1 MKFKDYF
8 TPKSMIYT
16 GEHTNVKTTIKHY
29 QYNSQELIITDDF
42 TKKEGFKHY
51 IQVVGLS
58 EVDRIMTLKDIFPIE
73 PLILEDVFNV
83 SQRNKID
90 ERKDYIFAV
99 FHVSY
104 FKESVKED
112 YMSLLFFKDTIITF
126 HEKEPECLEALYPL
140 FDNYPELRERSTD
153 FLFYQILDIIT
164 DRHIDLMEHNQMV
177 TEQIEEEILEYK
189 SVDQE
194 EFYQMRKSL
203 LKLKSNVS
211 PILNQIDKIVQ
222 SPRGYISIDQ
232 YPYFD
237 DLKDHLSRLDERLN
251 DARELM
257 RHLLDLHINNQSNK
271 MNEIMKTLTLF
282 SAIFIPLSFLTGFFG
297 MNFVHFDVLE
307 YEYAVFIFVMSCIV
321 LAGLMVYLFK
331 RMNWFK

>member
-8 TPKSMIYT
+8 TPKSMVYT
-16 GEHTNVKTTIKHY
+16 GEHTNIKTTIKHY
-29 QYNSQELIITDDF
+29 QYNKTDLIITQDF
-42 TKKEGFKHY
+42 EKKPTLNHY

-58 EVDRIMTLKDIFPIE
+58 DVDSIMKLKDFYPIE
-73 PLILEDVFNV
+73 PFILEDVFNV
-83 SQRNKID
+83 SQRNKIE

-99 FHVSY
+99 FHVNY
-104 FKESVKED
+104 FKDTLRED

-126 HEKEPECLEALYPL
+126 HEKEPDCLEALYPL
-140 FDNYPELRERSTD
+140 FESYNELRERGTD

-164 DRHIDLMEHNQMV
+164 DRHIDLMEHTQIE
-177 TEQIEEEILEYK
+177 TEKIEEEILEYK
-189 SVDQE
+189 SVNQE
-194 EFYQMRKSL
+194 DFYQMRKTL
-203 LKLKSNVS
+203 LKLKSNVT
-211 PILNQIDKIVQ
+211 PILTQLDTIVKNQKFIQ
-222 SPRGYISIDQ
+222 SEQ
-232 YPYFD
+232 NPYFD

-251 DARELM
+251 ESRELM

-307 YEYAVFIFVMSCIV
+307 YEYAVLIFVLSC
-321 LAGLMVYLFK
+321 LLLSLGMLYLFK

>member
-8 TPKSMIYT
+8 TPKSMVYT
-16 GEHTNVKTTIKHY
+16 GEHTNIKTTIKHY
-29 QYNSQELIITDDF
+29 QYNKTDLIITQDF
-42 TKKEGFKHY
+42 EKKPALNHY

-58 EVDRIMTLKDIFPIE
+58 DVDSIMKLKDFYPIE
-73 PLILEDVFNV
+73 PFILEDVFNV
-83 SQRNKID
+83 SQRNKIE

-99 FHVSY
+99 FHVNY
-104 FKESVKED
+104 FKDTLRED

-126 HEKEPECLEALYPL
+126 HEKEPEYLEALYPL
-140 FDNYPELRERSTD
+140 FESYNELRERGTD

-164 DRHIDLMEHNQMV
+164 DRHIDLMEHTQIE
-177 TEQIEEEILEYK
+177 TEKIEEEILEYK
-189 SVDQE
+189 SVNQE
-194 EFYQMRKSL
+194 DFYQMRKTL
-203 LKLKSNVS
+203 LKLKSNVT
-211 PILNQIDKIVQ
+211 PILTQLDTIVKNQKFIQ
-222 SPRGYISIDQ
+222 SEQ
-232 YPYFD
+232 NPYFD

-251 DARELM
+251 ESRELM

-307 YEYAVFIFVMSCIV
+307 YEYAVLIFVLSC
-321 LAGLMVYLFK
+321 LLLSLGMLYLFK

>member
-8 TPKSMIYT
+8 TPKSMVYT
-16 GEHTNVKTTIKHY
+16 GEHTNIKTTIKHY
-29 QYNSQELIITDDF
+29 QYNAKEVIITDDF
-42 TKKEGFKHY
+42 NKKEGYNHY

-58 EVDRIMTLKDIFPIE
+58 EVDKIMALKDIFPVE

-99 FHVSY
+99 FHVNFY
-104 FKESVKED
+104 KETIQED

-126 HEKEPECLEALYPL
+126 HEREPECLEALYPL
-140 FDNYPELRERSTD
+140 FESYQELKERSSD

-164 DRHIDLMEHNQMV
+164 DSHIDLMEHNNV
-177 TEQIEEEILEYK
+177 ITEQIEEEILEYK

-194 EFYQMRKSL
+194 AFYQMRKNL
-203 LKLKSNVS
+203 LKLKSNVT
-211 PILNQIDKIVQ
+211 PILTQLDKIIQ
-222 SPRGYISIDQ
+222 SPRGYISVEQ
-232 YPYFD
+232 FPYFD

-257 RHLLDLHINNQSNK
+257 RHLLDLHINNQSHK
-271 MNEIMKTLTLF
+271 MNQIMKTLTLF

-297 MNFVHFDVLE
+297 MNFVHFDLLK
-307 YEYAVFIFVMSCIV
+307 YEHAVTLFIVFCVSV
-321 LAGLMVYLFK
+321 AGFMVYLFK

>member
-1 MKFKDYF
+1 MV
-8 TPKSMIYT
+8 YT
-16 GEHTNVKTTIKHY
+16 GEHTNIKTTIKHY
-29 QYNSQELIITDDF
+29 QYNAEELIVTDDF
-42 TKKEGFKHY
+42 VKKEGFKHY

-58 EVDRIMTLKDIFPIE
+58 DVDKIMALKELYPVE

-83 SQRNKID
+83 SQRVKID
-90 ERKDYIFAV
+90 DRKEYIFAV
-99 FHVSY
+99 FHVNY

-126 HEKEPECLEALYPL
+126 HEKDPECLEALYPL
-140 FDNYPELRERSTD
+140 FESYPELRERNTD

-164 DRHIDLMEHNQMV
+164 DRHIDLMEHNLV
-177 TEQIEEEILEYK
+177 ITEQIEEEILEYK

-203 LKLKSNVS
+203 LKLKSNIS
-211 PILNQIDKIVQ
+211 PILNQIDKIIQ
-222 SPRGYISIDQ
+222 SPKGHITVDQ

-297 MNFVHFDVLE
+297 MNFVHFDVLT
-307 YEYAVFIFVMSCIV
+307 YENAVLVFVVGCFI
-321 LAGLMVYLFK
+321 LAAGMVYLFK

>member
-8 TPKSMIYT
+8 TPKSMVYT
-16 GEHTNVKTTIKHY
+16 GEHTNIKTTIKHY
-29 QYNSQELIITDDF
+29 QYNKTDLIITRDF
-42 TKKEGFKHY
+42 DKKPDLKHY
-51 IQVVGLS
+51 IQVIGLS
-58 EVDRIMTLKDIFPIE
+58 DVDAIMKLKDVYPVE
-73 PLILEDVFNV
+73 PFILEDVFNV
-83 SQRNKID
+83 SQRNKIE

-99 FHVSY
+99 FHVNY
-104 FKESVKED
+104 FKDSIRED

-126 HEKEPECLEALYPL
+126 HEKEPDCLEALYPL
-140 FDNYPELRERSTD
+140 FESYNELRERGSD

-164 DRHIDLMEHNQMV
+164 DRHIDLMEHTQIE
-177 TEQIEEEILEYK
+177 TEKIEEEILEYK

-194 EFYQMRKSL
+194 AFYQMRKTL
-203 LKLKSNVS
+203 LKLKSNVT
-211 PILNQIDKIVQ
+211 PILTQLDSIVSSQ
-222 SPRGYISIDQ
+222 KGYIQNEQS
-232 YPYFD
+232 PYFD
-237 DLKDHLSRLDERLN
+237 DLKDHLSRLDDRLN
-251 DARELM
+251 EARELM

-307 YEYAVFIFVMSCIV
+307 YEYAVLIFVFSCII
-321 LAGLMVYLFK
+321 LALGMLYLFK

>member
-8 TPKSMIYT
+8 TPKSMVYT
-16 GEHTNVKTTIKHY
+16 GEHIDIKTTIKHY
-29 QYNSQELIITDDF
+29 QYNAQELIITDDF
-42 TKKEGFKHY
+42 NKKESFKHY
-51 IQVVGLS
+51 IQVIGLT
-58 EVDRIMTLKDIFPIE
+58 EVDKIMALKEIYPVE

-83 SQRNKID
+83 SQRVKID
-90 ERKDYIFAV
+90 DRKEYIFAV
-99 FHVSY
+99 FHVNY
-104 FKESVKED
+104 FKETVKED

-126 HEKEPECLEALYPL
+126 HEKDPDCLEALYPL
-140 FDNYPELRERSTD
+140 FENYPELRERGVD

-211 PILNQIDKIVQ
+211 PILNQIDKIIQ
-222 SPRGYISIDQ
+222 SPKGYISAEQ
-232 YPYFD
+232 FPYFD
-237 DLKDHLSRLDERLN
+237 DLKDHLSRLDERLS

-297 MNFVHFDVLE
+297 MNFVHFDVLT
-307 YEYAVFIFVMSCIV
+307 YENAVLVFVLGCFI
-321 LAGLMVYLFK
+321 LAAGMVYLFK

>member
-16 GEHTNVKTTIKHY
+16 GEHKDIKTTIKHY
-29 QYNSQELIITDDF
+29 QYNANELIITNDYE
-42 TKKEGFKHY
+42 KKEGFKHY
-51 IQVVGLS
+51 IQVIGLS
-58 EVDRIMTLKDIFPIE
+58 EVEKIMALKDIYPVE

-83 SQRNKID
+83 YQRNKID
-90 ERKDYIFAV
+90 DRKDYIFAV
-99 FHVSY
+99 FHVS
-104 FKESVKED
+104 FVKDAVKED

-140 FDNYPELRERSTD
+140 FESYPELRERSSD

-164 DRHIDLMEHNQMV
+164 DRHIDLMEYNQLI

-194 EFYQMRKSL
+194 AFYQMRKSL
-203 LKLKSNVS
+203 LKLKSNVT
-211 PILNQIDKIVQ
+211 PILNQIDKIIQ
-222 SPRGYISIDQ
+222 SPKGHITIDQ
-232 YPYFD
+232 QPYFD

-307 YEYAVFIFVMSCIV
+307 YEHAIMIFVGFCFV
-321 LAGLMVYLFK
+321 LALMMLYLFK

>member
-16 GEHTNVKTTIKHY
+16 GEHTNIQTTIKHY
-29 QYNSQELIITDDF
+29 QYNSKELIITNDF
-42 TKKEGFKHY
+42 TKLDGFKHY
-51 IQVVGLS
+51 IQVIGLT
-58 EVDRIMTLKDIFPIE
+58 EVDRIMALKELFPIE

-83 SQRNKID
+83 TQRIKID
-90 ERKDYIFAV
+90 DRKEYIFAV
-99 FHVSY
+99 FHVNY
-104 FKESVKED
+104 YKETIKEE

-126 HEKEPECLEALYPL
+126 HEREPECLEALYPL
-140 FDNYPELRERSTD
+140 FENYAELRERGTD

-164 DRHIDLMEHNQMV
+164 DRHIDLMEYNQLI

-194 EFYQMRKSL
+194 GFYQMRKSL
-203 LKLKSNVS
+203 LKLKSNVT
-211 PILNQIDKIVQ
+211 PILNQIDKVLSSQ
-222 SPRGYISIDQ
+222 KGYVSAEQ
-232 YPYFD
+232 LPYFD

-297 MNFVHFDVLE
+297 MNFVHFDVLS
-307 YEYAVFIFVMSCIV
+307 YEHAVLVFV
-321 LAGLMVYLFK
+321 LACFILAACMVYIFK